1 MKKRI
6 LAIALAAMALLSAC
20 GGEQGNET
28 KKDYT
33 ADDAQALLDAGVFD
47 GEMEAVDS
55 YVAAMLYGLDEA
67 DVTEAVC
74 YMAADTSA
82 SADELAVLILA
93 DEAAAQKAEAG
104 CKKRIE
110 SQIETCRDYCPAA
123 VPHLEDAAVLR
134 RGNTV
139 LLAVGDPDTLPG
151 ALEKL
156 SLT

>member
-6 LAIALAAMALLSAC
+6 LAIALAAMSLLSAC
-20 GGEQGNET
+20 GGKQGSET
-28 KKDYT
+28 KKNYT
-33 ADDAQALLDAGVFD
+33 ADDAQTLLDAGVFD

-55 YVAAMLYGLDEA
+55 FVAAMLYGLDEA

-74 YMAADTSA
+74 YMAVDTSS

-93 DEAAAQKAEAG
+93 DEAAARKAEEG
-104 CKKRIE
+104 CKKRVE
-110 SQIETCRDYCPAA
+110 RQIETCRDYCPAA
-123 VPHLEDAAVLR
+123 VPHLEDAVVLR

-139 LLAVGDPDTLPG
+139 LFAVGDPDALSG

-156 SLT
+156 SLS

>member
-6 LAIALAAMALLSAC
+6 LASALAAMALLAAC
-20 GGEQGNET
+20 GQQGSET

-55 YVAAMLYGLDEA
+55 FVAAMLYGLDEA

-82 SADELAVLILA
+82 SADELAVLILV

-151 ALEKL
+151 TLEKL